1 MQERAT
7 RTRRTLVSAAARE
20 FDSCGYA
27 GASLVRIARAAGIS
41 MGALTFHFPNK
52 EELAEVV
59 RTEGHEATAAVVDR
73 LPVQEEA
80 PVRSVVALTLALA
93 GLLEQEARV
102 RAAARLTRERSG
114 SGPDWTTAWVP
125 AVHARLRHLGGE
137 GGGYRAA
144 GRAGF
149 RTDAAADRRA
159 LAALATHLVAGVE
172 ADVRLRAGR
181 GEERD
186 GRGGARDGRTA
197 AQLARIWDLVLSG
210 RGGGGDDDDQGE
222 GNANGGGDKGGCP
235 GGCGRPCGAAA
246 P

>member
-1 MQERAT
+1 MQERAA

-59 RTEGHEATAAVVDR
+59 RTEGHEATSAVVQR
-73 LPVQEEA
+73 LPVREQD

-93 GLLEQEARV
+93 GLLEQEAGV
-102 RAAARLTRERSG
+102 RAAARLTREQSG

-125 AVHARLRHLGGE
+125 AVHERLRHLGGE
-137 GGGYRAA
+137 GNGFRAA
-144 GRAGF
+144 RGSAFRA
-149 RTDAAADRRA
+149 DPAADRTA
-159 LAALATHLVAGVE
+159 LATLATHLVAGAE
-172 ADVRLRAGR
+172 ADVRRRAGR
-181 GEERD
+181 EDQQE
-186 GRGGARDGRTA
+186 GRTA
-197 AQLARIWDLVLSG
+197 AQLARIWDLVLGGRVETDGEAGATDG
-210 RGGGGDDDDQGE
+210 RG
-222 GNANGGGDKGGCP
+222 
-235 GGCGRPCGAAA
+235 RPRGPSA